1 MKFPHRVTFLFP
13 IFIFIIILAGRIF
26 LSLNRFI
33 DPDEFAHM
41 HWAYLISVG
50 KLPYKDIF
58 IYHVPLFQWVMA
70 PIFFLSQSIMTVYL
84 SRLSIFITLLVL
96 SYLIFSLT
104 RILTKSVYVAILS
117 TLIFAAFPMTLD
129 KTIDIRPDM
138 LMVVFFLSSLL
149 LILKTGNWSNKRL
162 LLTGLLYGLSLLTFP
177 KIIYALPC
185 LIFLLLTALK
195 LSGLKTGESL
205 RSIASI
211 RPKQKNSAL
220 IHGLKTV
227 VFCEGGIKSRLSQV
241 VKNFCIFFLGI
252 VIPVFLFVI
261 YLILNN
267 LAFDAFISIWY
278 NSQTITKGIAPFSL
292 ILALTPWPLVY
303 ISQGGVSFPW
313 ITNTLIWIF
322 SVLGLLI
329 TFFKNK
335 KLFFLCMFFL
345 LGGLIFI
352 YLFPV
357 PYLQYFVPLSVF
369 VSILAAYFILWLGN
383 ITKLKDILLIIIS
396 ASLLV
401 SFAIQFAPRKNDNN
415 HEQLQVISDVL
426 KISKPD
432 ETFFDMVGSYVFR
445 PDGFFICCHH
455 YGEFTDRLKFKVPSL
470 EESLIRNHTKFLVM
484 DRTALLFWQTPE
496 PDLTFL
502 KENYVLSSYPKIYLS
517 GIQYTCE
524 NSQCMQHDAE
534 NKPVSTLNI
543 NTFNIIIPEKYRI
556 STSPPQEKI
565 FIDGKLAKEVITLSA
580 GNHSFSVSPLISSF
594 KIALDR

>member
-41 HWAYLISVG
+41 HWTYLISVG

-58 IYHVPLFQWVMA
+58 IYHVPLFQWVMT
-70 PIFFLSQSIMTVYL
+70 PIFFLSQSIMTLYL
-84 SRLSIFITLLVL
+84 SRLFIFITLLIL
-96 SYLIFSLT
+96 CYLIFSLA

-138 LMVVFFLSSLL
+138 LMVMFFLSSLL

-162 LLTGLLYGLSLLTFP
+162 LLTGLLYGLSFLTFP

-185 LIFLLLTALK
+185 LIFLLLTATK
-195 LSGLKTGESL
+195 SGL
-205 RSIASI
+205 
-211 RPKQKNSAL
+211 
-220 IHGLKTV
+220 
-227 VFCEGGIKSRLSQV
+227 SQII
-241 VKNFCIFFLGI
+241 KNFCIFFLGI
-252 VIPVFLFVI
+252 AVPIFLFII
-261 YLILNN
+261 YLIFYHLT
-267 LAFDAFISIWY
+267 FDAYNSIY
-278 NSQTITKGIAPFSL
+278 INSQTITKGIAPFSL

-303 ISQGGVSFPW
+303 VSQGGVSFPW

-322 SVLGLLI
+322 SILGLLI
-329 TFFKNK
+329 SFLKNK
-335 KLFFLCMFFL
+335 KLFYICLFFL

-426 KISKPD
+426 KISEPN

-455 YGEFTDRLKFKVPSL
+455 YGEFADRLKFKVPSL

-502 KENYVLSSYPKIYLS
+502 KENYVPSSYPKIYFS
-517 GIQYTCE
+517 GIQFKCK
-524 NSQCMQHDAE
+524 NSQCRQYDAE
-534 NKPVSTLNI
+534 NKPVGNLTI

-556 STSPPQEKI
+556 SINPAQEKI
-565 FIDGKLAKEVITLSA
+565 FIDGKLAKEAVTLTTGS
-580 GNHSFSVSPLISSF
+580 HSFSVSPSTSSF
-594 KIALDR
+594 KIALYR